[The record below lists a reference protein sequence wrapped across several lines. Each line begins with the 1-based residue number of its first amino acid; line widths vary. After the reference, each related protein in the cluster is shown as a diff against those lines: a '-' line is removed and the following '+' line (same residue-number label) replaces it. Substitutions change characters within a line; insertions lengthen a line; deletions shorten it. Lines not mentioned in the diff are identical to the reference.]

1 MQSNFRL
8 KKFIISIVKKLK
20 KYFRL
25 VYIKI
30 KNKNFFRYIE
40 ELTNLF

>member
-30 KNKNFFRYIE
+30 KNKKIFRYIE